1 MQDDIFVEDMYPEL
15 LLGRNC
21 QGIQRFRKQLCSL
34 LPALLCFGILLT
46 GTFSFPSSS
55 CAVEKKN
62 VLILNSYHQGF
73 KWTDD
78 ITRGILTALDPVRPD
93 SRIYIEYM
101 NTKWIQGAP
110 YFKELSRLLLIKYAK
125 NNIDLII
132 CSDTDALEFLL
143 DYRDEIFGKIPV
155 VFSGVNYFKEE
166 DLKGKLFYTGVSE
179 TAELKDSLAVALRL
193 HPGTKQI
200 FVINDNGTP
209 GRKVLDELR
218 KLVPSYLPKVH
229 FNIEKSSNLDEV
241 VADVTKL
248 PSDALIFYTFFYG
261 DPATRYYENSES
273 ISRIA
278 EHARVPIYGTWDFNL
293 GLGIVGGK
301 LTSGYDQ
308 GLAAGK
314 MGLRILQGE
323 RIESIPVV
331 YRNPARYMFDY
342 RQLKRF
348 GIDRKLLPKDSTVI
362 NEPESF
368 RKVRK
373 SYVWA
378 ALLGIAGLGLLVF
391 ILLFTIR
398 ARRRV
403 EESLRIAHSE
413 LEKKVE
419 ERTRDLSLL
428 NEQLSDLNL
437 QLIEANGKLGHDIEN
452 REKTEQELRKSQS
465 ILNKI
470 FEANPDHLVVIDNN
484 LRIIHSNWL
493 GGYEYVPADIRHLNP
508 YCYEAYNAGQDRPC
522 ESCAALEV
530 FKTGKPVFKE
540 MFNARIGYLEIRA
553 VPIVDESGNVLMV
566 AEHIRDITEKKKME
580 EEILKAQKL
589 ESLSILA
596 GGIAHDFN
604 NLLTAIMGNIS
615 LAKTFADPA
624 TKAFDRLA
632 DAEKAC
638 ERATGLTQQLLT
650 FSKGGA
656 PVKKTASV
664 VQIITESAGFMLRGS
679 NVKCEF
685 TLEKDL
691 WAAEVDEG
699 QMGQVINNLIINADQ
714 AMPDG
719 GIISVT
725 AENVTINASGL
736 LPLPEGKYILI
747 SIQDQGEGI
756 SPQNLT
762 KIFDPYFTTKER
774 GSGLGL
780 ATVYSIV
787 KSHQGH
793 LDVEST
799 EGVGTVFRL
808 YLPAS
813 EKEIEPTEKKGPAAQ
828 SAAGSGR
835 ILVMDDEEIIRE
847 IALEILSHLGYEVE
861 VCGDGKSALALYR
874 EALNSGKRYDAVIM
888 DLTIQGGMGGKETM
902 KELLGIDPMVKGI
915 VSSGYNND
923 PILAHFREYGFSGM
937 VSKPY
942 TVRELQETLQKLV

>member
-1 MQDDIFVEDMYPEL
+1 MQGNIFVENRYDPCLMGIGKQKTEWQRILFRVLVHGVYFGTFL
-15 LLGRNC
+15 LVV
-21 QGIQRFRKQLCSL
+21 IFT
-34 LPALLCFGILLT
+34 LPAS
-46 GTFSFPSSS
+46 SF
-55 CAVEKKN
+55 AIEKKN

-78 ITRGILTALDPVRPD
+78 INRGILTALEPVRTNT
-93 SRIYIEYM
+93 RVYTQYM
-101 NTKWIQGAP
+101 NTKWAHGAL
-110 YFKELSRLLLIKYAK
+110 YYSELSRLLKIEYAK
-125 NNIDLII
+125 IAFDLII
-132 CSDTDALEFLL
+132 CSDNDALNFLI

-155 VFSGVNYFKEE
+155 VFCGANYFTPE
-166 DLKGKLFYTGVSE
+166 DLQGKLLYTGVSE
-179 TAELKDSLAVALRL
+179 SADLKDSIDVALRL
-193 HPGTKQI
+193 RPNTKQI
-200 FVINDNGTP
+200 FIINDNGTP
-209 GRKVLDELR
+209 GRKVLNELK
-218 KLVPSYLPKVH
+218 KLLPHYQEKVH
-229 FNIEKSSNLDEV
+229 FTFENSSNLDDV
-241 VADVTKL
+241 IADIATL
-248 PSDALIFYTFFYG
+248 SPDTLIFYTFYYG
-261 DPATRYYENSES
+261 NPDAKFYENSES
-273 ISRIA
+273 ISRIS
-278 EHARVPIYGTWDFNL
+278 EYARVPIFGAWDFNL
-293 GLGIVGGK
+293 GYGMVGGK

-314 MGLRILQGE
+314 IGLRILLGE
-323 RIESIPVV
+323 RIETIPIV

-348 GIDRKLLPKDSTVI
+348 GIKSSLLPKGSTII
-362 NEPESF
+362 NEPETFSQ
-368 RKVRK
+368 VRK
-373 SYVWA
+373 STIWA

-403 EESLRIAHSE
+403 EESLRKAHAE
-413 LEKKVE
+413 LEIKVE
-419 ERTRDLSLL
+419 ERTHDLSLL
-428 NEQLSDLNL
+428 NEQLSDLNR
-437 QLIEANGKLGHDIEN
+437 QLTEANGKLGHDLEQ
-452 REKTEQELRKSQS
+452 RQQTEQELRKAQS

-470 FEANPDHLVVIDNN
+470 FEANPDHLVVIDSN

-493 GGYEYVPADIRHLNP
+493 GGFEYVREEIRQLNP
-508 YCYEAYNAGQDRPC
+508 YCYEAYNQGQDRPC
-522 ESCAALEV
+522 ESCSALEV
-530 FKTGKPVFKE
+530 FRTGKSVFTE
-540 MFNARIGYLEIRA
+540 MYNAKVGYLEIRA
-553 VPIVDESGNVLMV
+553 VPIVDENGKVLMV

-580 EEILKAQKL
+580 EEILKGQKL
-589 ESLSILA
+589 ESLGVLA

-615 LAKTFADPA
+615 LAKMFADPG
-624 TKAFDRLA
+624 TKAFDRLS

-656 PVKKTASV
+656 PVKKTASI
-664 VQIITESAGFMLRGS
+664 VQIITDSAGFMLRGS

-685 TLEKDL
+685 TLPKDL
-691 WAAEVDEG
+691 WAADVDEG

-719 GIISVT
+719 GVISVT
-725 AENVTINASGL
+725 AENVSITAADH
-736 LPLPEGKYILI
+736 LPIPEGRYVLI

-756 SPQNLT
+756 SPENLS

-780 ATVYSIV
+780 ATVYSII

-799 EGVGTVFRL
+799 KGVGTIFRL

-813 EKEIEPTEKKGPAAQ
+813 EHAIEPVENMVPAVNMP
-828 SAAGSGR
+828 AGTGR

-847 IALEILSHLGYEVE
+847 IAREILSHLGYEVE
-861 VCGDGKSALALYR
+861 VCGDGRSALTLYQ
-874 EALNSGKRYDAVIM
+874 EALNSGNRYDAVIM

-902 KELLGIDPMVKGI
+902 KALLGIDPTVKGI
-915 VSSGYNND
+915 VSSGYSND
-923 PILAHFREYGFSGM
+923 PILAHFRQYGFSGM

-942 TVRELQETLQKLV
+942 TVKELQEILQELV

>member
-1 MQDDIFVEDMYPEL
+1 
-15 LLGRNC
+15 
-21 QGIQRFRKQLCSL
+21 
-34 LPALLCFGILLT
+34 
-46 GTFSFPSSS
+46 
-55 CAVEKKN
+55 
-62 VLILNSYHQGF
+62 
-73 KWTDD
+73 
-78 ITRGILTALDPVRPD
+78 
-93 SRIYIEYM
+93 
-101 NTKWIQGAP
+101 
-110 YFKELSRLLLIKYAK
+110 
-125 NNIDLII
+125 
-132 CSDTDALEFLL
+132 
-143 DYRDEIFGKIPV
+143 
-155 VFSGVNYFKEE
+155 
-166 DLKGKLFYTGVSE
+166 
-179 TAELKDSLAVALRL
+179 
-193 HPGTKQI
+193 
-200 FVINDNGTP
+200 
-209 GRKVLDELR
+209 
-218 KLVPSYLPKVH
+218 
-229 FNIEKSSNLDEV
+229 
-241 VADVTKL
+241 
-248 PSDALIFYTFFYG
+248 
-261 DPATRYYENSES
+261 
-273 ISRIA
+273 
-278 EHARVPIYGTWDFNL
+278 
-293 GLGIVGGK
+293 
-301 LTSGYDQ
+301 
-308 GLAAGK
+308 
-314 MGLRILQGE
+314 
-323 RIESIPVV
+323 
-331 YRNPARYMFDY
+331 MFDY

-348 GIDRKLLPKDSTVI
+348 GIDRKLLPKDSTII

-373 SYVWA
+373 SFVWA
-378 ALLGIAGLGLLVF
+378 AMFGIGGLGLLVF

-398 ARRRV
+398 VRRRV
-403 EESLRIAHSE
+403 EESLRLAHSQ
-413 LEKKVE
+413 LEVKVE

-428 NEQLSDLNL
+428 NEQLSEVNL
-437 QLIEANGKLGHDIEN
+437 QLIEANGKLGHDIEA
-452 REKTEQELRKSQS
+452 RGKTEQELRKSQS

-493 GGYEYVPADIRHLNP
+493 GGYEYVPAEIRNLNP
-508 YCYEAYNAGQDRPC
+508 FCYEAYNEGQDKPC

-530 FKTGKPVFKE
+530 FQTGKPVFKE
-540 MFNARIGYLEIRA
+540 MYNARIGYLEIRA
-553 VPIVDESGNVLMV
+553 VPIVDESGNVLLV
-566 AEHIRDITEKKKME
+566 VEHIRDINEKKKME

-589 ESLSILA
+589 ESLGVLA

-604 NLLTAIMGNIS
+604 NLLTAIVGNIS
-615 LAKTFADPA
+615 LAKMFADPA

-664 VQIITESAGFMLRGS
+664 VQIITDSAGFMLRGS

-685 TLEKDL
+685 TLQKDL
-691 WAAEVDEG
+691 WAAELDEG

-719 GIISVT
+719 GVISVT
-725 AENVTINASGL
+725 AENITIDASGL

-747 SIQDQGEGI
+747 SIEDQGEGI
-756 SPQNLT
+756 LPQNLT

-793 LDVEST
+793 LDVESS

-813 EKEIEPTEKKGPAAQ
+813 EKEIETMEKNGSAAK
-828 SAAGSGR
+828 STAGSGR

-847 IALEILSHLGYEVE
+847 IALEILSHLGYEVD
-861 VCGDGKSALALYR
+861 VCGDGQSALALYR

-902 KELLGIDPMVKGI
+902 KELLGIDLTVKGI
-915 VSSGYNND
+915 VSSGYSND
-923 PILAHFREYGFSGM
+923 PILAHFSQYGFSGM

>member
-1 MQDDIFVEDMYPEL
+1 MPDDIVKKDASPVRFSGMSFQKVKRYL
-15 LLGRNC
+15 
-21 QGIQRFRKQLCSL
+21 IQPRLL
-34 LPALLCFGILLT
+34 LPAVFFLGILLT
-46 GTFSFPSSS
+46 GIISFPSSS
-55 CAVEKKN
+55 RALEKKN

-78 ITRGILTALDPVRPD
+78 ITRGILTALDPARTNTRVFTK
-93 SRIYIEYM
+93 YM
-101 NTKWIQGAP
+101 NTKWAHGAP
-110 YFKELSRLLLIKYAK
+110 YFKELSRLLKIEYAK
-125 NNIDLII
+125 VPVDLII
-132 CSDTDALEFLL
+132 CSDNDAFEFLL
-143 DYRDEIFGKIPV
+143 DNRDEVFGKIPV
-155 VFSGVNYFKEE
+155 VFCGVNNFAPE

-179 TAELKDSLAVALRL
+179 TAELKDSLDVALRL
-193 HPGTKQI
+193 HPDTKQI

-209 GRKVLDELR
+209 GRKVLKELK
-218 KLVPSYLPKVH
+218 KLVPYYQEKVH
-229 FNIEKSSNLDEV
+229 FTFENSSNLDEV
-241 VADVTKL
+241 IADISKL
-248 PSDALIFYTFFYG
+248 SSNTLIFYTFFYG
-261 DPATRYYENSES
+261 NPAAKFYENSES
-273 ISRIA
+273 ISRISERA
-278 EHARVPIYGTWDFNL
+278 PVPIFGAWDFNL
-293 GLGIVGGK
+293 GYGMVGGK

-308 GLAAGK
+308 GLVAGE
-314 MGLRILQGE
+314 MGQRILQGE
-323 RIESIPVV
+323 QIETIPIV

-342 RQLKRF
+342 QQLKRF
-348 GIDRKLLPKDSTVI
+348 GIDRSLLPKDSTVI
-362 NEPESF
+362 NEPETFSQ
-368 RKVRK
+368 VRK
-373 SYVWA
+373 STIWVT
-378 ALLGIAGLGLLVF
+378 LLGIGGLGILVL

-403 EESLRIAHSE
+403 EESLRKAHSE
-413 LEKKVE
+413 LEVKVE
-419 ERTRDLSLL
+419 ERTHDLSIL
-428 NEQLSDLNL
+428 NEQLSDLNR
-437 QLIEANGKLGHDIEN
+437 QLTEANGKLGSDLEE
-452 REKTEQELRKSQS
+452 RQKTEQELRKSQS

-470 FEANPDHLVVIDNN
+470 FEANPDHLVVIDRN

-493 GGYEYVPADIRHLNP
+493 GGYEYVPSEIRHLNP
-508 YCYEAYNAGQDRPC
+508 YCYEAYNQGQDKPC

-530 FKTGKPVFKE
+530 FKTGKPVFRE
-540 MFNARIGYLEIRA
+540 MYNARIGYLEIRA
-553 VPIVDESGNVLMV
+553 VPIVDETGNVLMV

-589 ESLSILA
+589 ESLGVLA

-615 LAKTFADPA
+615 LAKMYADPA

-650 FSKGGA
+650 FSKGGS
-656 PVKKTASV
+656 PVKKTASI
-664 VQIITESAGFMLRGS
+664 VQIITDSAGFMLRGS

-685 TLEKDL
+685 TLQKDL
-691 WAAEVDEG
+691 WAVDVDEG

-719 GIISVT
+719 GVISVT
-725 AENVTINASGL
+725 AKNLALEASDI
-736 LPLPEGKYILI
+736 LPLPAGRYILI

-756 SPQNLT
+756 SSQNLA

-780 ATVYSIV
+780 ATVYSII

-793 LDVEST
+793 LDVAST
-799 EGVGTVFRL
+799 EGVGTIFRL

-813 EKEIEPTEKKGPAAQ
+813 EKEIQPAEKKAPEAKSPA
-828 SAAGSGR
+828 SSGR

-847 IALEILSHLGYEVE
+847 IAREVLNHLGYEVE
-861 VCGDGKSALALYR
+861 VCEDGQSALALYR
-874 EALNSGKRYDAVIM
+874 EALSSGKRYDAVIM

-902 KELLGIDPMVKGI
+902 KALHVIDPMVKGI

-923 PILAHFREYGFSGM
+923 PILADFREYGFSGM

-942 TVRELQETLQKLV
+942 TVRELQKTLKELV